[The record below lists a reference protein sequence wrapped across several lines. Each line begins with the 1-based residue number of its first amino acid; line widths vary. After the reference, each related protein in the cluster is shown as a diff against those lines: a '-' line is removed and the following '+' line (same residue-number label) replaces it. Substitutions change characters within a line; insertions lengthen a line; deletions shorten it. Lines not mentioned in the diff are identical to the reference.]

1 MIRNTRMWLLVLMA
15 ALTMAVAACGGG
27 GQAAGPTGSA
37 GSASGGAGT
46 GTLQG
51 NGQQIVA
58 FTVSTSN
65 NYLGALAKS
74 MQAEADKLGYQLTII
89 DNKFDQTEQDQQIRQ
104 FLASGQDVAAFIY
117 WPANNDAGVNS
128 ARLLSQKAPV
138 FQLSGV
144 IKPEAEDYI
153 TARVGQDNLS
163 IGKQMGTNL
172 VAAID
177 AAKASGTTFHGP
189 NGTPNVLEVTYPA
202 GYEAGIMRHEGWTSV
217 AGDKVN
223 LLATENTTTPD
234 AQGGFTAANQVI
246 PKYKEQ
252 GIDFVVAGSNN
263 QAAGV
268 VKALQQ
274 NGLNPGQDVI
284 VVAGDFSGDKQ
295 PLKDGLI
302 NSAVLQ
308 SPVIEGTLAVQTIA
322 RYLSTGQVVDGST
335 TLDADPVEPELSNT
349 PPTRFT
355 IMPNPPITQDNYAT
369 MRVWGRTVDELE
381 F

>member
-1 MIRNTRMWLLVLMA
+1 MIRNTRTWLLVLMA
-15 ALTMAVAACGGG
+15 ALTMAVTACGGG
-27 GQAAGPTGSA
+27 GQAAGPA
-37 GSASGGAGT
+37 GSTSAAAGSGT
-46 GTLQG
+46 VQG
-51 NGQQIVA
+51 NGQHLVA

-74 MQAEADKLGYQLTII
+74 LQAEADKLGYQLTII

-144 IKPEAEDYI
+144 IKPEADPYI
-153 TARVGQDNLS
+153 TARVGHDNLS
-163 IGKQMGTNL
+163 IGQRMGANL

-177 AAKASGTTFHGP
+177 AAKASGTTFHGTD
-189 NGTPNVLEVTYPA
+189 GMPNVLEVTYPA
-202 GYEAGIMRHEGWTSV
+202 GYEAGILRHDGWTSV
-217 AGDKVN
+217 AGDAVN

-246 PKYKEQ
+246 PKYKGQ
-252 GIDFVVAGSNN
+252 GIDVVVAGSNN

-274 NGLNPGQDVI
+274 NGFAPGHDVI

-302 NSAVLQ
+302 QSAVLQ
-308 SPVIEGTLAVQTIA
+308 SPVIEGTLAIQTIA
-322 RYLSTGQVVDGST
+322 RYLSTGQVIDGTT
-335 TLDADPVEPELSNT
+335 TLDADPVEPPLT
-349 PPTRFT
+349 DAPPTRFT
-355 IMPNPPITQDNYAT
+355 IMPNPAITLDNYST